1 VEEMIASEAYPDLVG
16 TYWKGSLT
24 PKATSSDGHQ
34 TKKEIIHY
42 RGISLYR
49 IQNEKMVETWHV
61 IDGLPS
67 KMLKR
72 GMGEE
77 V

>member
-1 VEEMIASEAYPDLVG
+1 MIASDAYPDLVG
-16 TYWKGSLT
+16 ACWKGSLT
-24 PKATSSDGHQ
+24 PKVSSADSHQ
-34 TKKEIIHY
+34 TNIVIIHY

-49 IQNEKMVETWHV
+49 MQNGKMVETWHV

-67 KMLKR
+67 EMQKES
-72 GMGEE
+72 GEE